1 MQIITISIVSALY
14 VSIAVQ
20 CEEETHR
27 TAAGLRGGIND
38 ILGHSTAVINKNNA
52 VVGNNIGV
60 VRSNILATQNDKF
73 HFEQSIEDVIANNP
87 NQDTATVSK
96 NIIRAVSQKSPNTLT
111 LSRAQAVVD
120 AARGDRSMLRDRIMD
135 LMTAVITEEE
145 DDNKEDIRA

>member
-1 MQIITISIVSALY
+1 MQIITISIVATIY
-14 VSIAVQ
+14 ATIPVQ

-27 TAAGLRGGIND
+27 TAARLRGGIDD

-60 VRSNILATQNDKF
+60 VQSNILATQNDKF
-73 HFEQSIEDVIANNP
+73 HFEQSIEDVIANSP
-87 NQDTATVSK
+87 NLDTATVSK

-111 LSRAQAVVD
+111 LSRAQAVVN

-135 LMTAVITEEE
+135 LMTAVGTEEGN
-145 DDNKEDIRA
+145 DDEVGV